1 MQGSRIANTIITN
14 KGARN
19 MINVEYKPEHIVKDK
34 RCHNCLSHVY
44 VEIHKDIDYP
54 YVCLTCDEN
63 LYNFET
69 IKEAN

>member
-1 MQGSRIANTIITN
+1 
-14 KGARN
+14 
-19 MINVEYKPEHIVKDK
+19 MINTEYKQQHIVKDK
-34 RCHNCLSHVY
+34 RCHNCLSQVY

-69 IKEAN
+69 IKEVA

>member
-1 MQGSRIANTIITN
+1 
-14 KGARN
+14 
-19 MINVEYKPEHIVKDK
+19 MINVEYKLEHIVKDK

-69 IKEAN
+69 IKEVE

>member
-1 MQGSRIANTIITN
+1 MKEWT
-14 KGARN
+14 
-19 MINVEYKPEHIVKDK
+19 MINTEYKKEHIVKDK
-34 RCHNCLSHVY
+34 RCHNCLSQVY

-69 IKEAN
+69 IKEVA